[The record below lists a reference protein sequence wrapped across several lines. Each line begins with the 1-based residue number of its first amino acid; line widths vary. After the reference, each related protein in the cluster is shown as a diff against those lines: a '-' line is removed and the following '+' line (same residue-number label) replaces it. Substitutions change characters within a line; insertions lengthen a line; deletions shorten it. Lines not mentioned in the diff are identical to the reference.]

1 MSIVENN
8 VLGQT
13 VLVITGTVVRDC
25 THCTWYPTYPR
36 INAYKVKA
44 SIFELLRI
52 YYCIYLEAEI
62 KKAAQHF

>member
-1 MSIVENN
+1 MYTFENN

-25 THCTWYPTYPR
+25 TYCTWYGTYPR

-44 SIFELLRI
+44 SIIELLRI
-52 YYCIYLEAEI
+52 YYCMYLEAEI